1 MGAAAGSSAH
11 HHLREKMMIGK
22 NSGGKVTGGTTFDPT
37 QFRGVTDNAGGV
49 FGMAKREVTEFD
61 LKLVYKHQQA

>member
-1 MGAAAGSSAH
+1 
-11 HHLREKMMIGK
+11 MIGK
-22 NSGGKVTGGTTFDPT
+22 GTTGGRAGGATAFDPT

-61 LKLVYKHQQA
+61 LKLVYKH